1 MDDPL
6 GLPLPK
12 DPIQRI
18 QRFAYDLAWGAINEK
33 WEATL
38 NYFRGD
44 LTDSGPRQYVQE
56 VWDNNPPALGL
67 MLALGY
73 MTVAREGNPIVVQ
86 LTPKTFELLN
96 APPPVSIFISYR
108 RSVSSA
114 LALYIWSELRVD
126 GFMPFLDIRG
136 IDPGDEWYNLL
147 ERRVKSSNI
156 FIACIGPSTLQSE
169 YCQREIQWAL
179 ETNSTRIIPVLHGG
193 FTPDDLPGS
202 PFPELQLKNVI
213 YIPEETA
220 AAIYTGME
228 QLRGVFGLF
237 R

>member
-1 MDDPL
+1 MDDSL

-33 WEATL
+33 WDASL
-38 NYFRGD
+38 SYFRGG
-44 LTDSGPRQYVQE
+44 LTDSGPRQYIQE
-56 VWDNNPPALGL
+56 VWDNQPPALGL
-67 MLALGY
+67 MMALGY
-73 MTVAREGNPIVVQ
+73 MTIAREGNPILVQ
-86 LTPKTFELLN
+86 LTEKAFALLN
-96 APPPVSIFISYR
+96 APPPISIFISYR

-114 LALYIWSELRVD
+114 LALFIWSELRVD
-126 GFMPFLDIRG
+126 GFTPFLDIRG

-147 ERRVKSSNI
+147 ERRVKNSNI
-156 FIACIGPSTLQSE
+156 VIACIGPDTLESE

-179 ETNSTRIIPVLHGG
+179 ETPNTRIVPVLHGG
-193 FTPDDLPGS
+193 FMADDLPGS

-220 AAIYTGME
+220 AAIYTGVE

>member
-6 GLPLPK
+6 GLPLPR
-12 DPIQRI
+12 DPLQRI
-18 QRFAYDLAWGAINEK
+18 ERFAYDLAWGAVNEK
-33 WEATL
+33 WDAFFG
-38 NYFRGD
+38 YFRGEITGD
-44 LTDSGPRQYVQE
+44 GPRQYVQE
-56 VWDNNPPALGL
+56 VWDNNPPTLGL
-67 MLALGY
+67 MMALGY
-73 MTVAREGNPIVVQ
+73 MSILREGNPIQIQ
-86 LTPKTFELLN
+86 LTEKTFNLLN
-96 APPPVSIFISYR
+96 APPPVSIFVSYR

-126 GFMPFLDIRG
+126 GFTPFLDIRG

-147 ERRVKSSNI
+147 ERRVKGSNI
-156 FIACIGPSTLQSE
+156 FIVCLGPTTLESE

-179 ETNSTRIIPVLHGG
+179 ETASTRIIPVLHSG